1 MDKKVSILIPA
12 YNRQDFIKTALKSCT
27 SQTYN
32 NFEVIVYDDGSTD
45 ETLNEIKDFIKNCSI
60 KNKNKI
66 RIIEGVT
73 NKGIGVARN
82 ILLNS
87 FDSEYACWLDSDD
100 MMTSNRLQDCINYMD
115 VNPETDIIYSNIQWF
130 TGNNPYK
137 YGTIISPNITRYSKD
152 KFESISNNSSCAS
165 GFFKSDFK
173 KYKFLEGLNLGGED
187 SLWLWDIIK
196 DDRVIRHIDR
206 VLYYYRS
213 HGNRIG
219 IIKRKEEFK
228 ELKDKEG
235 LIVYNYLNNIKK
247 NESDK

>member
-100 MMTSNRLQDCINYMD
+100 MI
-115 VNPETDIIYSNIQWF
+115 
-130 TGNNPYK
+130 
-137 YGTIISPNITRYSKD
+137 
-152 KFESISNNSSCAS
+152 
-165 GFFKSDFK
+165 
-173 KYKFLEGLNLGGED
+173 
-187 SLWLWDIIK
+187 
-196 DDRVIRHIDR
+196 
-206 VLYYYRS
+206 
-213 HGNRIG
+213 
-219 IIKRKEEFK
+219 
-228 ELKDKEG
+228 
-235 LIVYNYLNNIKK
+235 
-247 NESDK
+247 